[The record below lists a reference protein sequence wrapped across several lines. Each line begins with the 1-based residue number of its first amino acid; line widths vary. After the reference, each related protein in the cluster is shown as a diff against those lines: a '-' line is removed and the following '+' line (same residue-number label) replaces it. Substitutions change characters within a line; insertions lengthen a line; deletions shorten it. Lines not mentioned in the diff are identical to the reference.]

1 MHQHA
6 QGNFVPGYEN
16 VNFFVCNFSQFFYYT
31 PTHREKRGGRY
42 NKINFYCAHHIMQLR
57 LNFSRTC

>member
-31 PTHREKRGGRY
+31 PTHREKGEADII
-42 NKINFYCAHHIMQLR
+42 K
-57 LNFSRTC
+57 